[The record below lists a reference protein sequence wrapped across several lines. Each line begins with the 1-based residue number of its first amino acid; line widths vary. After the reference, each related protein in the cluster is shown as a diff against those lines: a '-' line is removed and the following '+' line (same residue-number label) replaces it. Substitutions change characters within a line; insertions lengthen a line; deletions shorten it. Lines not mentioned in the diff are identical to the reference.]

1 MSKESVKSTQT
12 NKHPSKSKMSVT
24 TESNFES
31 VMEAVLELDVGD
43 QWKVVE
49 TLLKSLKK
57 SAKTTKRAKK
67 EKDPDAPKKEP
78 SEWAKFTSHVA
89 EILKPLAEA
98 EKKRR
103 EEAGEAK
110 LPAGVHF
117 KVSGLLKEKGLV
129 GSATSEQ
136 IQEAFEEFLA
146 NPDAMSETQKKR
158 QAKKEGSVGD
168 SDEAKKAAKEAKKA
182 EKAEKEAAKEA
193 KKAEKAEKKE
203 SAKQTKDSKKPAK
216 KPEPEAEEA
225 ESEAEE
231 EAAEAAA
238 GSAAE
243 AEDDAVEG
251 VLKTYK
257 INGKEGKYSCY
268 ANEDEPNTEYL
279 CDAVTG
285 KFVGLYN
292 TKTKVLK
299 TDVEDPF
306 A

>member
-1 MSKESVKSTQT
+1 
-12 NKHPSKSKMSVT
+12 MSVT
-24 TESNFES
+24 SESNFES

-57 SAKTTKRAKK
+57 SAKPTKRVKK
-67 EKDPDAPKKEP
+67 EKDPDAPKKP
-78 SEWAKFTSHVA
+78 LTPWVQHTMLVGSV
-89 EILKPLAEA
+89 LKPLILELNK
-98 EKKRR
+98 ERT
-103 EEAGEAK
+103 EETKVKTQTCVFQVAGT
-110 LPAGVHF
+110 
-117 KVSGLLKEKGLV
+117 LKEKGLV
-129 GSATSEQ
+129 GSSTEEQ
-136 IQEAFEEFLA
+136 IREAFEEWLA
-146 NPDAMSETQKKR
+146 APPTVSKAQERK
-158 QAKKEGSVGD
+158 AKKAESVGD
-168 SDEAKKAAKEAKKA
+168 SDEEKEAKKAAKAAEKEAKKAAKESAKQT
-182 EKAEKEAAKEA
+182 KEA
-193 KKAEKAEKKE
+193 KKAEKKDSK
-203 SAKQTKDSKKPAK
+203 KDSKKPAK
-216 KPEPEAEEA
+216 KPEPEAEESDA

-231 EAAEAAA
+231 EAAEAA
-238 GSAAE
+238 

-268 ANEDEPNTEYL
+268 ANEDEANTEYL

-285 KFVGLYN
+285 AFVGLYN